1 MNMKA
6 EVDLDRLEQVIKLLD
21 TNVRHAIRIASYFE
35 RAAYVNADVKA
46 YFDQSL
52 AANGYNQVMDSLYF
66 ELILTMARLYDNPRE
81 ISKAKKTASIPVAG
95 SILALQNVQ
104 ETLKERLLERH
115 DMSSTVDADASDIL
129 RLNDSV
135 REKINHRLLDVPR
148 ILNDCQKIGSGHL
161 VQRIR
166 KARNDLLAHT
176 SISPASNNKLAYG
189 DAEKLLKF
197 TKVIVERLQSVVCS
211 YHISYQHECDEA
223 IKLASIFWER
233 VLTGNASP

>member
-81 ISKAKKTASIPVAG
+81 KSKTEKTASIPVAV

-115 DMSSTVDADASDIL
+115 DMSSTVDAEASDIL

-135 REKINHRLLDVPR
+135 REKINYRLLDVPK
-148 ILNDCQKIGSGHL
+148 ILNDCQEIGRSHL

-166 KARNDLLAHT
+166 NARNDLLAHT

-189 DAEKLLKF
+189 DAEELLKL
-197 TKVIVERLQSVVCS
+197 TQVIIERLQSVVCS
-211 YHISYQHECDEA
+211 CHISYQHECDEA
-223 IKLASIFWER
+223 VKLASIFWER